1 MKRTEQ
7 KVALLQRIYDF
18 VAANPGVSSI
28 KICEF
33 LHVSRQSGRPW
44 LRIMTL
50 GKHLVSTPGK
60 KSNMGA
66 LPDTYQLGSAGRPTT
81 APVKIRKD
89 TERAEIPFRRRV
101 VPAVQIGMIR
111 DSLVAALFGQ
121 AQVIA

>member
-1 MKRTEQ
+1 MNRTEQ

-89 TERAEIPFRRRV
+89 TEKAEIPFRRRIV
-101 VPAVQIGMIR
+101 AAVQVGMSRHWLDIAFFGPAK
-111 DSLVAALFGQ
+111 AA
-121 AQVIA
+121 

>member
-1 MKRTEQ
+1 MTRTEQ
-7 KVALLQRIYDF
+7 KIALLQRIYDF

-33 LHVSRQSGRPW
+33 LHVSRSSGRPW

-50 GKHLVSTPGK
+50 GEHLISTPGK

-66 LPDTYQLGSAGRPTT
+66 LPDTFQIGASGRPTK
-81 APVKIRKD
+81 APAKIRKD
-89 TERAEIPFRRRV
+89 TEKAEIPFRRRV

-111 DSLVAALFGQ
+111 DSLVAALFGLPK
-121 AQVIA
+121 AAA